1 MENSILKKVGIS
13 FVPRL
18 LFDYYDEGTAKV
30 SELLIQSTE
39 LSHLRRSNCGA
50 WIHMD
55 NLDFLSNFKGI
66 TEFIKDSS
74 RISKKSKTQAISALE
89 FIRFSYLTAMEI
101 VGKSRIKN
109 LDDLLKYDSGK
120 ELEVINTGVQKYFG
134 EDPAYKLKSKIK
146 STLLSNTKGTT
157 YLEIEELL
165 PIRSQERFREL
176 SSEITSYIL
185 ANDKERRGLT
195 EKINKPLEE
204 YSIGEALVLSCYFAR
219 NVITKYKKLE
229 DSIKDIF
236 MGEFSSAV
244 SGKCT
249 DFTGLA
255 LHYLREYLIPMQ
267 KNKFKNWSFGFESDS
282 IGCYQHCYI
291 KAIHINQDMTADV
304 YFLDPTRLSKKGI
317 SELKNPKKIINQMKM
332 NDSPIMIQRD
342 AEDLMIAAKENY
354 NK

>member
-1 MENSILKKVGIS
+1 MVKNWIKRILGIEELENKVNNIEKQKASLESKLIESENEKSMVANSVSKSVISQEIDKGVEQFLQTIDIGLTNQNSGAILTALEAKDVVEKYNFKRYSPPQEIGYNSPIISMEEFQKHPEKYLYKISKGFFNFPIGLNFDEINKALEKRFSNIGMENSILKKVGIS

-109 LDDLLKYDSGK
+109 VDDLLKYDSGK

-134 EDPAYKLKSKIK
+134 EDPAYKLK
-146 STLLSNTKGTT
+146 
-157 YLEIEELL
+157 
-165 PIRSQERFREL
+165 
-176 SSEITSYIL
+176 
-185 ANDKERRGLT
+185 
-195 EKINKPLEE
+195 
-204 YSIGEALVLSCYFAR
+204 
-219 NVITKYKKLE
+219 
-229 DSIKDIF
+229 
-236 MGEFSSAV
+236 
-244 SGKCT
+244 
-249 DFTGLA
+249 
-255 LHYLREYLIPMQ
+255 
-267 KNKFKNWSFGFESDS
+267 
-282 IGCYQHCYI
+282 
-291 KAIHINQDMTADV
+291 
-304 YFLDPTRLSKKGI
+304 
-317 SELKNPKKIINQMKM
+317 
-332 NDSPIMIQRD
+332 
-342 AEDLMIAAKENY
+342 
-354 NK
+354 